1 MKTFSLLIAAS
12 AALGFAM
19 NAQAQSAN
27 APLPTGNVKFSL
39 TREVEM
45 QYLYHL
51 PREYQAGGAKRWP
64 LMLFLHGAGERGT
77 DVQLVAIH
85 GPMHLVKQ
93 GTNFP
98 FIVVAPLCP
107 NGERWQNDSLLKL
120 LDTVTA
126 RFAVDPNRIYLTGLS
141 MGGYGTWNLGV
152 SYPERFAAIAPICG
166 GGLVLDVLLSGY
178 GKPSNPLQALPIWA
192 FHGAKD
198 SVVPLE
204 ESERM
209 ISAMKRTGAKD
220 VKLTVYPEAD
230 HNSWTVTY
238 DNPEF
243 YQWLLSH
250 SLTDAG
256 RTKQ

>member
-1 MKTFSLLIAAS
+1 MKTLRLLIAAG
-12 AALGFAM
+12 AALCFAM
-19 NAQAQSAN
+19 NAPAQSAN
-27 APLPTGNVKFSL
+27 APLPSEKLKFSL
-39 TREVEM
+39 TREVEL

-51 PREYQAGGAKRWP
+51 PKEYQSGGEKRWP

-77 DVQLVAIH
+77 DVQRVAIH
-85 GPMHLVKQ
+85 GPMRLVKQ

-107 NGERWQNDSLLKL
+107 TGERWQNDSLLRL
-120 LDTVTA
+120 LDAVTA
-126 RFAVDPNRIYLTGLS
+126 KFAVDMNRVYLTGLS

-152 SYPERFAAIAPICG
+152 TYPERFAAIAPICG

-178 GKPSNPLQALPIWA
+178 GKPSNPLQALPVWA

-198 SVVPLE
+198 NVVPLE

-209 ISAMKRTGAKD
+209 VSAMKRTGAKN

-243 YQWLLSH
+243 YQWMLSH

-256 RTKQ
+256 RGKK